1 MRGYRTKRDREGGKH
16 MQTSAGMLP
25 GRVQDEHRLRNP
37 SAAAR
42 DASAVLDTGLEPS
55 ELVHVVGVQ
64 IQIQSP
70 PCRR

>member
-1 MRGYRTKRDREGGKH
+1 MRGYKTKRDREGGKH
-16 MQTSAGMLP
+16 MQTSVGMLP

-70 PCRR
+70 P

>member
-1 MRGYRTKRDREGGKH
+1 MRGYKTKRDREGGKH

-25 GRVQDEHRLRNP
+25 GRVQDEHRLRN
-37 SAAAR
+37 AAAR

-70 PCRR
+70 P